1 MNGGTVWNQDY
12 RGVNRKPRAAAW
24 KGRGQQSRL
33 QRCSQRSA
41 RDAIFLAPPV
51 HSGLMPAAFM
61 IGNSRASSASRK
73 AMISAGEVGQD
84 VAKIVVARG

>member
-1 MNGGTVWNQDY
+1 
-12 RGVNRKPRAAAW
+12 
-24 KGRGQQSRL
+24 
-33 QRCSQRSA
+33 
-41 RDAIFLAPPV
+41 
-51 HSGLMPAAFM
+51 MPAAFM